1 LHALVLVPVLGSFGA
16 VGAGAHVALTALDL
30 IAALVAATEVA
41 E

>member
-1 LHALVLVPVLGSFGA
+1 LHALVLVPVLGFGA
-16 VGAGAHVALTALDL
+16 AWAGAHVALAALDL